1 MGDGSISVLQFRNR
15 VLGEVRVGAAQTLVI
30 KSTGTYTQ
38 PDNIPVNTETEE
50 YPLSNY
56 GLIQVQG
63 TIEAPAELEFQ
74 RNLVTVP
81 SGTDFT
87 RPFLNL
93 PLPPGPPF
101 APNGRTGG
109 EIIAQDS
116 IMRFDSD
123 IVNRHKVSFIGGS
136 NLVSGNFDNQG
147 TVFVG
152 GDNTTVTFVDEFIN
166 NGVFTM
172 EPNISLVMFIDN
184 VTFGGAGSLDTTF
197 GGRPTG
203 QEVSQHCLR
212 REYRFGRYVE
222 RLAVHVA
229 GLSAVHSREW

>member
-1 MGDGSISVLQFRNR
+1 M
-15 VLGEVRVGAAQTLVI
+15 
-30 KSTGTYTQ
+30 
-38 PDNIPVNTETEE
+38 
-50 YPLSNY
+50 
-56 GLIQVQG
+56 IQVQG

-81 SGTDFT
+81 TATDFT

-93 PLPPGPPF
+93 PLLPGPPF

-109 EIIAQDS
+109 EIIGQNS

-123 IVNRHKVSFIGGS
+123 IINRHKVSFVGGS

-152 GDNTTVTFVDEFIN
+152 GDNTTVTFVDEFFN

-172 EPNISLVMFIDN
+172 EPNISLVMFIDD

-203 QEVSQHCLR
+203 QEVSHI
-212 REYRFGRYVE
+212 
-222 RLAVHVA
+222 A
-229 GLSAVHSREW
+229 SAENIVLDGTLNASLFTSPGFPQFTPVNGDQFEIISSAADLTATLPT